1 MRTELL
7 EAADAARILGVTP
20 DTVRM
25 HADKGNLA
33 VAATTGRGVRL
44 FERREVERF
53 RETRERQVSRR
64 GRER

>member
-1 MRTELL
+1 MQMQLL

-25 HADKGNLA
+25 HADKGNL
-33 VAATTGRGVRL
+33 VIAATTGRGVRL

-53 RETRERQVSRR
+53 RESRERQASRR
-64 GRER
+64 ER